1 MHRFL
6 IQGLFALALFSL
18 NSNLLLADDAGTDDS
33 ATEAAAP
40 ATSATEAE
48 KQPDSATDT
57 ASPQPPKKKE
67 PAESNPESK
76 PALAEDPDKKPA
88 TTETETAATEE
99 KLEPWQELH
108 RQWLALDQKLKD
120 TEQKY
125 YTTTVKADQ
134 FELRVTFEKLISDE
148 ATPLLEKLRAEVMKA
163 YSAKPNEDVQLVRLL
178 VGFMV
183 NHARMGNEVDA
194 KEIVELLIDN
204 KCDEKYVVVAT
215 QVSLSPSSLDILERL
230 VERYK
235 EALAPKDSGDDSAS
249 TPESGGSAS
258 PANEKPDDSQG
269 TNSEEKA
276 KSPES
281 TKSNK

>member
-6 IQGLFALALFSL
+6 IQGLFAIALFSL
-18 NSNLLLADDAGTDDS
+18 NSNLVLADDADTDDS
-33 ATEAAAP
+33 STEAAAP
-40 ATSATEAE
+40 ASSATEAE

-57 ASPQPPKKKE
+57 ASAQPPEKKE
-67 PAESNPESK
+67 SADSNPEPK
-76 PALAEDPDKKPA
+76 PAVTEDPGKKPA
-88 TTETETAATEE
+88 TTGTETAATEE

-120 TEQKY
+120 TERSY
-125 YTTTVKADQ
+125 YTTTEKADQ
-134 FELRVTFEKLISDE
+134 FELRVAFEKLISDE

-215 QVSLSPSSLDILERL
+215 QVSLSPPSLDILERL
-230 VERYK
+230 VNRYK
-235 EALAPKDSGDDSAS
+235 EALAPEVSGEDSAS
-249 TPESGGSAS
+249 TPDSGDSAN
-258 PANEKPDDSQG
+258 PANENTGNSPDSG
-269 TNSEEKA
+269 SEEKA
-276 KSPES
+276 KTPDS
-281 TKSNK
+281 TETNE